1 MQNTEKALGAW
12 NAGPFASPWRLLDE
26 VFGNAAPAR
35 NRGFAPPVDVSE
47 TPEEYVVTAELPGTK
62 PEDVTVELN
71 DGILTMR
78 GEKRIERDEL
88 IEQYARRSGRD
99 VGEVDFYRVLGLY
112 KLAVISE
119 GIYARFR
126 QGKTVGEGFENLQ
139 RSSVGLARRALA
151 VADASSSR
159 ALRGA

>member
-78 GEKRIERDEL
+78 GEKRIERDEHK
-88 IEQYARRSGRD
+88 EHARYVERVFGSFVRSFSLPQNAD
-99 VGEVDFYRVLGLY
+99 GEKVAATFKDGVLTLRVP
-112 KLAVISE
+112 KKEEAKPRTIAIQSH
-119 GIYARFR
+119 
-126 QGKTVGEGFENLQ
+126 
-139 RSSVGLARRALA
+139 
-151 VADASSSR
+151 
-159 ALRGA
+159 

>member
-35 NRGFAPPVDVSE
+35 SRGSAPPVDVSE

-78 GEKRIERDEL
+78 GENERTKL
-88 IEQYARRSGRD
+88 PNTRS
-99 VGEVDFYRVLGLY
+99 
-112 KLAVISE
+112 
-119 GIYARFR
+119 
-126 QGKTVGEGFENLQ
+126 T
-139 RSSVGLARRALA
+139 
-151 VADASSSR
+151 
-159 ALRGA
+159 